1 MRKIIKKGQRFYRED
16 LPAAAALARID
27 EMGEP
32 YKREYGAELLEKH
45 GLQKTLLL
53 PQRPLP
59 RHVRGPPCGYHQ
71 GYPPGRPSSCAAS
84 PGAYWRGDSR
94 NR

>member
-32 YKREYGAELLEKH
+32 YKREYGASCSRS
-45 GLQKTLLL
+45 TACRNS
-53 PQRPLP
+53 PFTATALP

-71 GYPPGRPSSCAAS
+71 GYPPGRLQAAQRRR
-84 PGAYWRGDSR
+84 AYWRG
-94 NR
+94 